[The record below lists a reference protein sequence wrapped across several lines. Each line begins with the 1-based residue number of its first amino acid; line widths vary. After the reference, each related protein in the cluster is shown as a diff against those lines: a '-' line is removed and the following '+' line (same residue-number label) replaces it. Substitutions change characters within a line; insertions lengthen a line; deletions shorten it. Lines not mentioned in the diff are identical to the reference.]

1 MNSIRKRY
9 SQWSKYRRT
18 LRELRSLDDRE
29 LNDLG
34 LGRGDIE
41 TVARRAVR

>member
-1 MNSIRKRY
+1 MNNIRKRY

-34 LGRGDIE
+34 LGRGDLE
-41 TVARRAVR
+41 TVARRAAR